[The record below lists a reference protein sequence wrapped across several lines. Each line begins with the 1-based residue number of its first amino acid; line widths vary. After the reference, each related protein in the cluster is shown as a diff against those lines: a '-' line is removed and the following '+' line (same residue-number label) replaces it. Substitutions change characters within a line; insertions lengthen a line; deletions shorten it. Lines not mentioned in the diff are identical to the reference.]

1 MKRKTVNQKQS
12 NKGFTLVE
20 VLVAI
25 LILAIIVVPLLSA
38 FVMSAKTN
46 AKARQT
52 LRATTLAQN
61 VMEELKAYSL
71 ETSAGHHNG
80 TETGNFVVAAATQ
93 KYETVRYADG
103 VHKVVTAVKDAST
116 GEVTVTGREEE
127 QYDFVLRG
135 VKQENAEF
143 DVEISVRKPEEKD
156 ANIPDG
162 LGSFDMVNITSM
174 NRSDCAYFAQEE
186 AAHSVVATEYVR
198 RSQLN
203 HTPMTAETFQSRMT
217 RTIKIDVNSAADGSE
232 TVMVTYNYMIPDEGY
247 VTPDHRLYTE
257 YTTVFDNY
265 ASQEELKSVYLYYYP
280 LYGLSG
286 ALPRDTFE
294 INNMSD
300 LGINVYLI
308 KMKDVTYNVYD
319 DNNYKPSIKVTESNA
334 QADDTGDV
342 SNVKLCTNISNPVL
356 QYTAAGTTPQFRVTD
371 LGNAETVQNLYD
383 VTIQVYKHDAV
394 TEGNDAGV
402 TTLKFDEGK
411 KIATFT
417 GTVLDK
423 AD

>member
-1 MKRKTVNQKQS
+1 
-12 NKGFTLVE
+12 
-20 VLVAI
+20 
-25 LILAIIVVPLLSA
+25 
-38 FVMSAKTN
+38 
-46 AKARQT
+46 
-52 LRATTLAQN
+52 
-61 VMEELKAYSL
+61 
-71 ETSAGHHNG
+71 
-80 TETGNFVVAAATQ
+80 
-93 KYETVRYADG
+93 
-103 VHKVVTAVKDAST
+103 
-116 GEVTVTGREEE
+116 
-127 QYDFVLRG
+127 
-135 VKQENAEF
+135 
-143 DVEISVRKPEEKD
+143 
-156 ANIPDG
+156 
-162 LGSFDMVNITSM
+162 
-174 NRSDCAYFAQEE
+174 
-186 AAHSVVATEYVR
+186 
-198 RSQLN
+198 
-203 HTPMTAETFQSRMT
+203 MTAETFQSRMT

-356 QYTAAGTTPQFRVTD
+356 QYTAAGTPPQLRVTD